1 LVLDG
6 LGRLHGL
13 HGLGNR
19 ARVEKAVL
27 LGRRLW
33 GRLWGRLRARI
44 EEIILLVLL
53 SRGRVEEIV
62 IDEILDG
69 LLDGIL
75 VSSTPRGAT
84 GLAATILASFAT
96 RGLLSISTRRLISTT
111 RGLVAIVVVVIAVTT
126 TIIVI
131 TRRANRAPSS
141 KLISAAIVIASAIVV
156 ASTIVIPVVSRVAT
170 ATSARAV
177 TRVVR
182 HAAIRRNSLAIA
194 IAGSL
199 GILSLGL
206 NALFIV
212 QQLNNLLSAST
223 DGETSVLLFII
234 NVLKLGESSN
244 LNDAGAAL
252 LDHTL
257 RSILNQI
264 IQQQKSLIFPNAKE
278 MLKNRQRQK
287 QKPTFLYRT
296 LYTCRQFLPSS
307 SRRSHKTRIT
317 ST

>member
-27 LGRRLW
+27 LGR
-33 GRLWGRLRARI
+33 GLWGRLRARI
-44 EEIILLVLL
+44 EEIILRVLL

-62 IDEILDG
+62 IDEVLDG

-75 VSSTPRGAT
+75 VSSTSRGAT
-84 GLAATILASFAT
+84 GLATTILASFAT

-111 RGLVAIVVVVIAVTT
+111 RGLLAIVVVVIAVTT

-177 TRVVR
+177 TRVVG

-199 GILSLGL
+199 GILSLRL

-223 DGETSVLLFII
+223 DGETSVLLFVI

-264 IQQQKSLIFPNAKE
+264 IQQQKSLIFPNAKRC
-278 MLKNRQRQK
+278 LKTYSDRNR
-287 QKPTFLYRT
+287 
-296 LYTCRQFLPSS
+296 S
-307 SRRSHKTRIT
+307 
-317 ST
+317 